1 MAVEVAATVA
11 VAADMAA
18 AVMDA
23 ADMAAAV
30 MAALMAAELGW
41 ALAGGLAA
49 AEAIGAGL
57 TACGPGAPITRA
69 ISPRAWDSAWVLPC
83 LRSLCLNAPSRRGL
97 FVVY

>member
-1 MAVEVAATVA
+1 MAAEVAATVA

-18 AVMDA
+18 AVM
-23 ADMAAAV
+23 AAV
-30 MAALMAAELGW
+30 VTTAVMAAELGW